1 LLGARNIVVGKPL
14 KHRDKWRIRWLDQHG
29 KRQSAVFDDYKRA
42 QTELSRKQV
51 EVEEIKRGIRN
62 AAPPEK
68 TVNDLCDYWTE
79 KRAPRKRS
87 KKDDL
92 SIIRKHLRPFFGA
105 MKVRDVG
112 TEEGDDYVNLKIDDE
127 GLGDK
132 TVNNHLTLLTTML
145 NMAANFKVPWIV
157 KVPKFHK
164 PKVTLFSTDYQWL
177 RNDDEVRRFL
187 AAARDEDEHV
197 FVFYA
202 LALYAGLRAGEIAAL
217 EWPDVDLDRRLIIVQ
232 RSFDGPTKSD
242 RVRYVPILDPLLP
255 VLRAWRLRHPGRLVF
270 TNLAG
275 TMFQPSARIFQ
286 EVLHRVLDAAGFPKV
301 ERNGRERPYVRFHD
315 LRHSYA
321 SHWVMKGGDLFKLQK
336 ILGHQSVQMT
346 MRYAHL
352 APEAFKDDY
361 ARLGSAITFADAAVI
376 EMKQGARASG
386 KAEGDRGTATNR
398 EVAAGD

>member
-1 LLGARNIVVGKPL
+1 VAKPVR
-14 KHRDKWRIRWLDQHG
+14 HRDKWRIRWVDEHE

-68 TVNDLCDYWTE
+68 TFGDLCDYWLE

-87 KKDDL
+87 QKDDE
-92 SIIRKHLRPFFGA
+92 SILRKHLRPAFGA
-105 MKVRDVG
+105 MKLRDVG
-112 TEEGDDYVNLKIDDE
+112 VEEVDAYLNEKIDDE
-127 GLGDK
+127 ELSEK
-132 TVNNHLTLLTTML
+132 YVRNHITLLGTMVRTATT
-145 NMAANFKVPWIV
+145 FKVPWLLT
-157 KVPKFHK
+157 VPKFPK
-164 PKVTLFSTDYQWL
+164 PKVALFSTDYQWL
-177 RNDDEVRRFL
+177 RNDDEIRRFL
-187 AAARDEDEHV
+187 GAARDEDDHV

-202 LALYAGLRAGEIAAL
+202 LALYTGLRAGEIAAL
-217 EWPDVDLDRRLIIVQ
+217 EWPDIDLDRRLIIVQ

-270 TNLAG
+270 TNMAG
-275 TMFQPSARIFQ
+275 AMFQPSARIFQ
-286 EVLHRVLDAAGFPKV
+286 EVLHRVLEAAGFPKV
-301 ERNGRERPYVRFHD
+301 ERNGKQRPYVRFHD

-361 ARLGSAITFADAAVI
+361 GRLGDVVALGDAEVVSL
-376 EMKQGARASG
+376 RRTSG
-386 KAEGDRGTATNR
+386 
-398 EVAAGD
+398 